1 MHEGHEQTK
10 VVCRHGAEDYCAYC
24 NGCDDD
30 FGDGVYV
37 KGQANSEF

>member
-24 NGCDDD
+24 NGCEDD
-30 FGDGVYV
+30 FGESIYHM
-37 KGQANSEF
+37 GQDHHKV